1 MGRRREGKR
10 RGGRRSEREKRKAVD
25 LLINDNC
32 PRTCVMNRGAT
43 VWFEFLAF
51 VIPHNHS
58 YMCPPPSNRAE
69 CYLKTHQPRKAVR
82 DCNKA
87 LAMNPLNLKARWRRS
102 NAWQNIGMKYPA
114 ALDLL

>member
-1 MGRRREGKR
+1 MRRERRGRQEGVGGR
-10 RGGRRSEREKRKAVD
+10 RGGGGGGDVKRKEKE
-25 LLINDNC
+25 
-32 PRTCVMNRGAT
+32 
-43 VWFEFLAF
+43 EFLCHIF
-51 VIPHNHS
+51 HS
-58 YMCPPPSNRAE
+58 HTHPPSSNRAE
-69 CYLKTHQPRKAVR
+69 CYLKIHQPRKAVR